1 MTPSDRK
8 RLGSSVKPPLIYL
21 SNKFWCWARPKERNS
36 QLSLNIPARHH
47 YNPLILKKRVIL
59 KDLLSETQ
67 LKFSGEVIHP
77 DNLLGKDSGAV
88 QFLEI
93 IRLTIE
99 TNVFILIY
107 LVSLFFLLVWLLLHC
122 LVKMPNSHFSSIT
135 DFFNCL
141 LITIFKR
148 DPYLIPGLTL
158 A

>member
-1 MTPSDRK
+1 M
-8 RLGSSVKPPLIYL
+8 
-21 SNKFWCWARPKERNS
+21 
-36 QLSLNIPARHH
+36 
-47 YNPLILKKRVIL
+47 
-59 KDLLSETQ
+59 
-67 LKFSGEVIHP
+67 KFSGEVIHP

-148 DPYLIPGLTL
+148 DPYLIIEFTPELFDLNSKQATQIQITAVEKSTQL
-158 A
+158 NYHHNWRRT